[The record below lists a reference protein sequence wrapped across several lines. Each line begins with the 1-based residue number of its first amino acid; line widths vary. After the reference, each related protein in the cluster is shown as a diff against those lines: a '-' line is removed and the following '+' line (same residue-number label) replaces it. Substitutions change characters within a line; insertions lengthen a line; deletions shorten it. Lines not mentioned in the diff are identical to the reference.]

1 MINLNDLKNE
11 IINCPQTEPV
21 FLYIGVGA
29 AATNKEHLSLANYQ
43 QFPPFLQEMHNK
55 VPNLHLFLLLI
66 DPYHESPPYVAT
78 DYNLQEYSETHYK
91 NDLIQVFVYR
101 QSVYTDVDLDAD
113 SINITPML
121 SDLNQFSKERDI
133 SLLYH
138 DFTGRSTALLA
149 EHFDRENKDYLDQ
162 IIYGMSAR
170 EDHGCFF
177 DLTQPTAYFPYKL
190 DYQENRRPLIKM
202 FNYYYYILSKR
213 YDESEE
219 GLQTYPEDMRQL
231 ALVQKEQ
238 IIGIL
243 RTNFKNINLS
253 VLRQVRKVQLD
264 QAVDEVDAH
273 NDIAQA
279 ANADYSK
286 YLFRDLPKFYRE
298 MFIELYKEKDYD
310 LLCELM
316 FNYTASELNILAQL
330 KCMDM
335 SGEELLTFITL
346 DEDPYKW
353 FNDMNG
359 LI

>member
-1 MINLNDLKNE
+1 
-11 IINCPQTEPV
+11 
-21 FLYIGVGA
+21 
-29 AATNKEHLSLANYQ
+29 
-43 QFPPFLQEMHNK
+43 
-55 VPNLHLFLLLI
+55 
-66 DPYHESPPYVAT
+66 
-78 DYNLQEYSETHYK
+78 
-91 NDLIQVFVYR
+91 
-101 QSVYTDVDLDAD
+101 
-113 SINITPML
+113 
-121 SDLNQFSKERDI
+121 
-133 SLLYH
+133 
-138 DFTGRSTALLA
+138 
-149 EHFDRENKDYLDQ
+149 
-162 IIYGMSAR
+162 MSAR

-264 QAVDEVDAH
+264 QA
-273 NDIAQA
+273 QA

-298 MFIELYKEKDYD
+298 MFMELYKEKDYD

-335 SGEELLTFITL
+335 SGEELLTFITFITL
-346 DEDPYKW
+346 NEDPYKW
-353 FNDMNG
+353 FNDMNE
-359 LI
+359 LL